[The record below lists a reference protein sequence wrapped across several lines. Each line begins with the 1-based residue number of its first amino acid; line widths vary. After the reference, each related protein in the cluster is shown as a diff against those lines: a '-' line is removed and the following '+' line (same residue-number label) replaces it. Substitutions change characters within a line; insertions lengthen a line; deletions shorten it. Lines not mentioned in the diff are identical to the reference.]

1 MKRIIGNT
9 ISSILIFGLPI
20 LFAANGYGLDTW
32 EYWAVLGGVFFANVF
47 GMLRMVDDE

>member
-1 MKRIIGNT
+1 MKTIGRILSSLLT
-9 ISSILIFGLPI
+9 IGLPT
-20 LFAANGYGLDTW
+20 LFAVNGYGLDTW

>member
-20 LFAANGYGLDTW
+20 LFAANGYGLATW
-32 EYWAVLGGVFFANVF
+32 EYWAVLSGVFFSNVF
-47 GMLRMVDDE
+47 GMLRMVDFE

>member
-20 LFAANGYGLDTW
+20 LFATNGYGLATW
-32 EYWAVLGGVFFANVF
+32 EYWAVLGGVFFSNVF
-47 GMLRMVDDE
+47 GMLRMVDFE